1 MGAQTQEAKAFN
13 REGRKVYAK
22 DAEKI

>member
-1 MGAQTQEAKAFN
+1 MGTQTQEAKAFN

-22 DAEKI
+22 GAEKI